1 MSVSA
6 CPEGNPGNHSSAQ
19 FLQRMIGDM
28 KIRHF
33 SPRTINSYCR
43 HARLFAQFIDKPL
56 TEATPEDIRLFQL
69 HLIEVRKLAWSSF
82 NQAVCSLRFLYRITL
97 PREWG
102 VTMIPYGKKRKY
114 LPSVLSSQEVETL
127 LKCTHNRKH
136 RTLLM
141 VLYATGLRIS
151 EATHLQVADID
162 SQRMQLKVTHGKGNK
177 MRFVPFS
184 PRLLTELREYW
195 RDFQPKTFLF
205 PGQSSNWPL
214 GQSSIQEA
222 IKVSGAQVEDHQTG
236 HSPHPATF
244 LCHSPLG
251 SRSGLIDDQSL
262 AGACELYDHDD
273 LLAHPT
279 ASPAIGPQPVG
290 LAARQSDSHLA
301 ASGQAAQQS
310 QAKLN
315 VLRRY
320 SHARQ
325 GLTPTFAR
333 DYETSCVRQC

>member
-1 MSVSA
+1 MSASTS
-6 CPEGNPGNHSSAQ
+6 PEGNPSNHSSAQ

-56 TEATPEDIRLFQL
+56 SEATPEDIRLFQL

-82 NQAVCSLRFLYRITL
+82 NQAVCSLRFLYRISL

-114 LPSVLSSQEVETL
+114 LPSVLSSQEVEAL

-222 IKVSGAQVEDHQTG
+222 IKVSARKSKITKLVTPHTLRHSYATALLEAGVDLLTISRLLG
-236 HSPHPATF
+236 HASFTTTMIYLHIRRPHLQSAP
-244 LCHSPLG
+244 SPLDW
-251 SRSGLIDDQSL
+251 LPVNQI
-262 AGACELYDHDD
+262 
-273 LLAHPT
+273 PT
-279 ASPAIGPQPVG
+279 WQPADKRPSNP
-290 LAARQSDSHLA
+290 SNP
-301 ASGQAAQQS
+301 
-310 QAKLN
+310 KLN
-315 VLRRY
+315 
-320 SHARQ
+320 
-325 GLTPTFAR
+325 
-333 DYETSCVRQC
+333 